1 MGESEGGTEAGR
13 EGHNDGQ
20 NKHGA
25 VKKRRTI
32 VFIRKSYSPVA
43 LRHFG
48 QIGRG
53 ITYSSLQRPQLHL
66 PKIFGEFRQRY
77 QDRAGG
83 YTRVSRIEPVK
94 EDHAE
99 SAILEMVDGRYDMKF
114 HLTARMIAYRMSK
127 NLALTE
133 LCKQN
138 IKKVT
143 QFRKNGAVELKDLVR
158 KFETLGEFKGAIR
171 PKKKKY
177 PNIMSPAPRELK
189 VDILDKMKKQ
199 PWW

>member
-1 MGESEGGTEAGR
+1 MDIVKEALL
-13 EGHNDGQ
+13 
-20 NKHGA
+20 
-25 VKKRRTI
+25 T
-32 VFIRKSYSPVA
+32 P
-43 LRHFG
+43 
-48 QIGRG
+48 
-53 ITYSSLQRPQLHL
+53 LQRPHLHL

-83 YTRVSRIEPVK
+83 YTRVSRIEPAK
-94 EDHAE
+94 EDQAE
-99 SAILEMVDGRYDMKF
+99 SAILEMVDGPYDMKF

-143 QFRKNGAVELKDLVR
+143 QYRENGAVEMKNLVR
-158 KFETLGEFKGAIR
+158 KFETLGEFKGTVP
-171 PKKKKY
+171 PKKRRY
-177 PNIMSPAPRELK
+177 PNVMSPAPRETK
-189 VDILDKMKKQ
+189 MDILANMSKR